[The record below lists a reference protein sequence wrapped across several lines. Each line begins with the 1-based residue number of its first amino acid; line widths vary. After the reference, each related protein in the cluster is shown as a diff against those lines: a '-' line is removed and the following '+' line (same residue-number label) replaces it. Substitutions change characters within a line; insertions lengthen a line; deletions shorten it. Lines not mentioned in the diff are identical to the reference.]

1 MDGSV
6 RISVSSPQVSYPP
19 QVKPPVDQ
27 PAVTLTPAASTAT
40 TGTQTATPQ
49 AGQGDATRETRA
61 TPEPKFAERAATYMA
76 EKFNKLF
83 KREGDK
89 QVTGADVQKNVFKPI
104 ADAGK
109 AVIKTAI
116 KIAPFVLMIAALG
129 CIIAAPFCP
138 IALIGVPIFMMG
150 ALAATKYVNKDEA
163 KNFASSQIDD
173 VKGPQMMKRHEIE
186 ETGLKKEKK
195 DKTDE
200 NELLQKQIDRSD
212 AYHAMKETYDEDTTN
227 LNKKNEELT
236 SNTDSHRDLYEIVKD
251 NSDEQARNAAL
262 KAFIV
267 EQAAA
272 PKPGVALGG
281 VTVSTVDNSDSELVK
296 LAKSM
301 LTDPPPTDSTPV
313 TTAIAKLK
321 NEFASAET
329 AIKDNTGKIN
339 EMQKELRSYRM
350 FALDQN
356 KVNQKYEIM
365 ASNTFAIENTDK
377 KLNELDAKHPIVS
390 LVAQI
395 KVAEGNKD
403 EKLVKELS
411 IEKYKLIRDE
421 VNNELA
427 APAATAETP
436 QGSLYGTKDEA
447 KQKRIKELKAQ
458 LRILDKRIDAL
469 TTEVEALKL
478 QETPPQTQNPQT

>member
-6 RISVSSPQVSYPP
+6 RTSVSSPQVSYPP

-27 PAVTLTPAASTAT
+27 PAVTLTPADSTAT

-49 AGQGDATRETRA
+49 ATQGDATRETRA

-104 ADAGK
+104 ADAGR

-200 NELLQKQIDRSD
+200 NELLQKQIDQSY
-212 AYHAMKETYDEDTTN
+212 AYHKMKETYDVEITN
-227 LNKKNEELT
+227 LSKENEKLT
-236 SNTDSHRDLYEIVKD
+236 SYTNSHRDLYAIVNN
-251 NSDEQARNAAL
+251 NSDENTRTLAL
-262 KAFIV
+262 EKFIKKL
-267 EQAAA
+267 ETATS
-272 PKPGVALGG
+272 PDVAQGG
-281 VTVSTVDNSDSELVK
+281 VTVSPVDNSDSELVK

-301 LTDPPPTDSTPV
+301 LTDLPPTDSTAV
-313 TTAIAKLK
+313 TTAIAKLT
-321 NEFASAET
+321 NEFANAET
-329 AIKDNTGKIN
+329 AIKDNTSQIN
-339 EMQKELRSYRM
+339 EMQKKLRSNRM
-350 FALDQN
+350 FALDEN

-377 KLNELDAKHPIVS
+377 KLIELDAKHPIVG
-390 LVAQI
+390 LVAKI
-395 KVAEGNKD
+395 KVAEGEKN

-411 IEKYKLIRDE
+411 IEKYKLIRNE
-421 VNNELA
+421 VNNELV